1 MEEHDSGPR
10 AVFEVFEARP
20 APNHIERIRAHVAAT
35 GMPETF
41 PGLHPGPIDKDESF
55 HILGPI
61 SVPRYKRPD
70 GKKAPCPRCHCPDK
84 FFEGQLVWFWELR
97 AVAVVGHCCAS
108 AQQSNEAI
116 AEFRQR
122 EARERAEAYLLQF
135 LFDVPRHL
143 RRSRALAAPIAEC
156 QRVYDRFRK
165 DGGAFQ
171 RALRNAVRGGS
182 QLHVTEIIQPG
193 LAGGPVGM
201 RVGGSSV
208 ETVDVQ
214 YGQLAGQSA
223 VATKCNL
230 VADLAGCAATFE
242 RLDGYATDDA
252 VLNLV
257 APMSDDEKVA
267 AANDLAKAIKALAA
281 IEEALVDFR
290 RFFTDPN
297 MERITA
303 WGTHPENATPMKA
316 ECLPYRHGEGRLFG
330 MNGLNGKKCAIII
343 NSVLWA
349 DIRTAAAA

>member
-1 MEEHDSGPR
+1 MEEDEPG
-10 AVFEVFEARP
+10 ATAAFQVFEARP
-20 APNHIERIRAHVAAT
+20 SPNYIDSIRAHVADT

-41 PGLHPGPIDKDESF
+41 AGLHPGPIDKDEPF

-70 GKKAPCPRCHCPDK
+70 GKKAPCPRCHCSDK
-84 FFEGQLVWFWELR
+84 FFEGQLVWFWELQ

-143 RRSRALAAPIAEC
+143 RRARVLTAPILEC
-156 QRVYDRFRK
+156 QRVYERFRK
-165 DGGAFQ
+165 DGGPFQ

-182 QLHVTEIIQPG
+182 QLHVTEILGP
-193 LAGGPVGM
+193 LTAGGSVGM

-208 ETVDVQ
+208 ETRDIQ
-214 YGQLAGQSA
+214 YGQLAGQSV
-223 VATKCNL
+223 VATKCTL
-230 VADLAGCAATFE
+230 AADLKECTATFE

-257 APMSDDEKVA
+257 TPMSDDEKVT
-267 AANDLAKAIKALAA
+267 AANDLAKAITGLATV
-281 IEEALVDFR
+281 EESLVDFR
-290 RFFTDPN
+290 RFFTDGN

-316 ECLPYRHGEGRLFG
+316 ECIPYRQTTGRLFG
-330 MNGLNGKKCAIII
+330 LRGLDGKKCAVIIDG
-343 NSVLWA
+343 SLWA
-349 DIRTAAAA
+349 DIRTAEAA